1 MPFIRD
7 ASSSSSSSPERRNN
21 HANGTHIVYDDEYP
35 AVSFPNYHEKP
46 LSQQLEPIAVVGMGC
61 RLPGDVSSPSE
72 FWDLMIEKRSGQ
84 TPKVPASRFNIDSH
98 FHPNNDRPGSFNVL
112 GGYFLQSDLKE
123 FDPALFGISPVE
135 AMWMDPQQRKLL
147 EVCYEA
153 LESGG
158 QTLQSISGS
167 NTACFA
173 GSFTADFQQMSFKEP
188 DFRHSYAA
196 TGVDPGIISN
206 RVNHVFNLKGPSI
219 TCNTACSSSVYAIH
233 NACNALR
240 NDECTA
246 AICAGTNLVLTV
258 DQHMNTAK
266 LGVLSPTS
274 TCHTFDE
281 KADGYGRADG
291 VGAVFLKRLS
301 DAVRD
306 NDPIRAVIRTSAVNS
321 NGKAPAV
328 GITHP
333 NKQGQVDV
341 IRHAYHRGGELDPRL
356 TGYFECHGTGTQ
368 IGDPLEVHAVAKAMN
383 MSRTPGE
390 NPLLIGA
397 VKTNIGHSEAASGL
411 SAVIKACLIV
421 EKGII
426 PPTRGVANPSKKID
440 WKGWKVAVV
449 KEPTPFPASLPVRRV
464 SVNSFGY
471 GGTNGHVLIE
481 NVESLVPGYRHGQAK
496 AKSRR
501 ARQQK
506 QPYLLPFSAHDKPT
520 LKRNIEAV
528 GKVAGKYDL
537 LDLTYTLANR
547 RSNLQSKGY
556 VVASGATLDSVFAN
570 SAESFSFAE
579 KKKRPTIGFVFTGQ
593 GAQWPRMGVEL
604 MNYYPS
610 FMRTI
615 RKLDQALEDLPEAPE
630 WTIED
635 ALMESAETSRVSEA
649 EFSQPLCTAV
659 QVAIVELLATW
670 GVTPIVTVGHS
681 SGEIGAAFAA
691 GFISATEA
699 IIVAYYRGLVVRDV
713 NTNGAMMAVGL
724 GAAGVEPYL
733 EGTDGKVVIACHNS
747 PSSVTLSG
755 DANALKTIQAK
766 LDAEKI
772 FARPVKTGGKAYH
785 SYHMQA
791 VAKSYKAHIQ
801 AAKAAGP
808 FQPPSPSKA
817 KMVSSVTDS
826 VLDPGHAVNEDYWC
840 QNLTSPVLFNQAI
853 QRIATNEQFSKVDLM
868 IEIGPHS
875 ALSGPIRQ
883 ICVEFGFDKLGY
895 VPSLVRGADS
905 AGQLLKVAGE
915 LWLRNYPL
923 DMQRVTM
930 REEVSTSGKINL
942 SKGQVLVDLPRY
954 QWNYA
959 KNLWAEPRQSVEQR
973 APKHARHD
981 ILGSRMPG
989 GSRIEPIWRNV
1000 LRIRDVPWLRG
1011 HSLGG
1016 EAVFPAAGYFSM
1028 AMEAITQMN
1037 EDSDRPRLITGYVL
1051 RDVSIKAALVTP
1063 DTDDGIEVLFSM
1075 RPSVFS
1081 EAEATITWWDFNVSS
1096 IDEAGHVKDHMTGTI
1111 SINTR
1116 QRGQTPRKV
1125 PNLPQRG
1132 TGKAWNQAL
1141 REVGFDYGDG
1151 FQDMQD
1157 IRSDGKNFAASS
1169 KTVVKQESGTMNG
1182 ESRHVLHPGTV
1193 DSTLQLIIVS
1203 IYAGRIADMGCGAV
1217 PIQVDEVAI
1226 WPPTREQLE
1235 NPTANVFSWTDKRGI
1250 RSFQSGSQLTA
1261 SDGEL
1266 LMDITDMRTTYYE
1279 AAVPQKSGDAAESQP
1294 FQEMVW
1300 KLDIDSLTSS
1310 TQIPNM
1316 DVSKVVEI
1324 AAHKNQ
1330 SLKVLELGSMHGF
1343 AVLSRSGSI
1352 SYTMVE
1358 AEEKIEAT
1366 EASVKAFKNA
1376 KVVQADLSRDLV
1388 EQGLV
1393 EGAYDLLI
1401 SASGTT
1407 DLTTLRSM
1415 LKTGGRTLLTGNKV
1429 AASTLRSAGFSN
1441 VDVAFSGKDDNS
1453 LMLAMAVNPEQNGH
1467 VNGVDNKMVLVYRT
1481 EPADIISQ
1489 VAEAAK
1495 DMGWTVRTTPL
1506 KDCNDAPG
1514 EHIVMLADFEGPL
1527 LSTLQEDEL
1536 AGLRNLTA
1544 SASSI
1549 LWVTRGGLLKG
1560 KLPEYGM
1567 VAGLARSLNSENA
1580 SLDLTTLDFDTDS
1593 TSDID
1598 IVTIITKSADR
1609 QATKVATR
1617 ETEYC
1622 VENGLT
1628 HISRLLPVET
1638 LNAQYATTE
1647 HDTHDVPMSDDQ
1659 RLVGKVRSGKVVF
1672 ETDLRTEE
1680 PVGPNDV
1687 EVKLVL
1693 AGLNK
1698 EDTLVITGNDYPTTF
1713 SHEIFG
1719 IVSQVGKEVHHLK
1732 VGDRVVGFS
1741 FDKFATYQRTPA
1753 NLVQKLERDDV
1764 AEDVAALPMSYAA
1777 AIYGLMNL
1785 AKTEAGENVLIM
1797 NATGAAGLAA
1807 IKICDVMKA
1816 NTFVCVDSD
1825 EEADRLLTEFNM
1837 IDRQI
1842 LRPSD
1847 QSVHS
1852 RMHTLTGGHGIDVV
1866 FSCAFSSSTLSR
1878 ECWRHLAPCGRF
1890 VSFGRKDVLKRSVL
1904 DTLPLHKGA
1913 NYLAFDLLDLYSWK
1927 PETLA
1932 SLLRLTIQFYR
1943 LYRSQHISP
1952 IGAVAVKDIAD
1963 LDSAIASYSDSLLS
1977 PKTLISYSQSEK
1989 QVKVVPQRPHLK
2001 FHRDATYFLVGCLG
2015 GLGRS
2020 LTSWMMD
2027 RGARRFAFLSRSGTD
2042 STQAAILVEDIEKAG
2057 ATVQVIRGDATS
2069 KVDVDRALKSIPVDY
2084 PIRGVVNAAMV
2095 LRDGLFHSMSYEN
2108 WVTSTQPKVQG
2119 SINLHEALKDT
2130 PLDWFIMTSS
2140 TSGTL
2145 GTPGQA
2151 NYSAANSFMD
2161 SLARHRVANG
2171 LPAASL
2177 ILPMVLGVGVVAEN
2191 PAIEEAL
2198 KRKGIYGINDEHL
2211 LESFEAAM
2219 LMQQKKDSIDHLVVG
2234 FDPQLLQRSL
2244 NDGETTDAFWLEDAR
2259 FKSLLHSMS
2268 ASEGAASGGQNALST
2283 IKSAKTAAEAVQYV
2297 SEYFI
2302 EKLARLLLVDLDE
2315 FEPDVK
2321 PIAEY
2326 GLDSMI
2332 GAELRNWIFKEL
2344 GLDIPFQQ
2352 LLGPALTITKFAI
2365 QVCANQGQVLE
2376 A

>member
-7 ASSSSSSSPERRNN
+7 ASSSSSSSPERKNN

-153 LESGG
+153 FESGG

-301 DAVRD
+301 DAIRD

-321 NGKAPAV
+321 NGRAPAV

-341 IRHAYHRGGELDPRL
+341 IRHAYHRCGELDPRL
-356 TGYFECHGTGTQ
+356 TGYFEVHGTGTA
-368 IGDPLEVHAVAKAMN
+368 IGDPLEVHAVSKAMN
-383 MSRTPGE
+383 TSRTPE
-390 NPLLIGA
+390 KDPLLIGA

-449 KEPTPFPASLPVRRV
+449 KEPTPFPADLPVRRV

-481 NVESLVPGYRHGQAK
+481 NVESLVPGYRHGQPK

-520 LKRNIEAV
+520 LKRNIDAV

-537 LDLTYTLANR
+537 LDLSYTLANR
-547 RSNLQSKGY
+547 RSNLQSKGF

-570 SAESFSFAE
+570 STESFSLAE
-579 KKKRPTIGFVFTGQ
+579 KKKRPTIGFAFTGQ

-766 LDAEKI
+766 LDAEQI

-791 VAKSYKAHIQ
+791 VAESYKAHIQ

-808 FQPPSPSKA
+808 FEPPSPSKA

-826 VLDPGHAVNEDYWC
+826 VLDPNHVVNEDYWC

-853 QRIATNEQFSKVDLM
+853 QRIATEEQFSKVDLM

-915 LWLRNYPL
+915 LWLRNYPS

-930 REEVSTSGKINL
+930 REEVSASGKISL

-1037 EDSDRPRLITGYVL
+1037 EDSDRPQVITGYVL

-1063 DTDDGIEVLFSM
+1063 DTDDGIEVLFSL

-1081 EAEATITWWDFNVSS
+1081 ETEATVTWWDFNVSS

-1116 QRGQTPRKV
+1116 QRGLTPRKV
-1125 PNLPQRG
+1125 PNLPQRA
-1132 TGKAWNQAL
+1132 TGRAWNQAL

-1169 KTVVKQESGTMNG
+1169 KTVLKQQSGTMNG
-1182 ESRHVLHPGTV
+1182 ESRHILHPGTV

-1316 DVSKVVEI
+1316 D
-1324 AAHKNQ
+1324 
-1330 SLKVLELGSMHGF
+1330 SLSLGPRM
-1343 AVLSRSGSI
+1343 ASRCSQGRVASA
-1352 SYTMVE
+1352 TMVE

-1376 KVVQADLSRDLV
+1376 KIVQADLSRDLV

-1415 LKTGGRTLLTGNKV
+1415 LKTGGRALLTGHKV
-1429 AASTLRSAGFSN
+1429 AASTLQSAGFSN
-1441 VDVAFSGKDDNS
+1441 VDVAFSGEDDNS

-1467 VNGVDNKMVLVYRT
+1467 VNGVDNRMTLAYRT
-1481 EPADIISQ
+1481 EPADIVSQ

-1506 KDCNDAPG
+1506 KDCIGAPG
-1514 EHIVMLADFEGPL
+1514 EHIIMLADFDGPL

-1549 LWVTRGGLLKG
+1549 LWVTCGGLLKG

-1593 TSDID
+1593 TSDVD
-1598 IVTIITKSADR
+1598 IINIITKSADR

-1628 HISRLLPVET
+1628 HISRLLPIES
-1638 LNAQYATTE
+1638 LNAQYASTE
-1647 HDTHDVPMSDDQ
+1647 HDTHDVPMSDDR

-1680 PVGPNDV
+1680 PVRPNDV

-1698 EDTLVITGNDYPTTF
+1698 EDTLVISGNDYPTTF

-1719 IVSQVGKEVHHLK
+1719 IVSQVGKEVRNLK

-1753 NLVQKLERDDV
+1753 DLVQKLERDDV

-1816 NTFVCVDSD
+1816 NTFVYVDSD
-1825 EEADRLLTEFNM
+1825 EEADRLMTEFNM
-1837 IDRQI
+1837 VDRQI

-1852 RMHTLTGGHGIDVV
+1852 RMHTLTDGHGIDVV
-1866 FSCAFSSSTLSR
+1866 FSCAFSSSTVSR

-1890 VSFGRKDVLKRSVL
+1890 IDFGRKNVLKRSAL
-1904 DTLPLHKGA
+1904 DTLPLHQGA

-1932 SLLRLTIQFYR
+1932 SLLRLTVQFYR
-1943 LYRSQHISP
+1943 LYRSQHVSP
-1952 IGAVAVKDIAD
+1952 IGAVAVKDIGD
-1963 LDSAIASYSDSLLS
+1963 LDSAIASYSDSLLC

-1989 QVKVVPQRPHLK
+1989 QVKVVPERPHLK

-2069 KVDVDRALKSIPVDY
+2069 KVDVDRALKSIPADY

-2219 LMQQKKDSIDHLVVG
+2219 LMQQKKDSIDHLIVG

-2268 ASEGAASGGQNALST
+2268 ASDNAASGGQNALST

-2332 GAELRNWIFKEL
+2332 GAELRNWIFKEF

-2376 A
+2376 G

>member
-1 MPFIRD
+1 M
-7 ASSSSSSSPERRNN
+7 
-21 HANGTHIVYDDEYP
+21 
-35 AVSFPNYHEKP
+35 
-46 LSQQLEPIAVVGMGC
+46 
-61 RLPGDVSSPSE
+61 
-72 FWDLMIEKRSGQ
+72 
-84 TPKVPASRFNIDSH
+84 NI
-98 FHPNNDRPGSFNVL
+98 
-112 GGYFLQSDLKE
+112 
-123 FDPALFGISPVE
+123 
-135 AMWMDPQQRKLL
+135 
-147 EVCYEA
+147 
-153 LESGG
+153 
-158 QTLQSISGS
+158 
-167 NTACFA
+167 
-173 GSFTADFQQMSFKEP
+173 
-188 DFRHSYAA
+188 
-196 TGVDPGIISN
+196 
-206 RVNHVFNLKGPSI
+206 
-219 TCNTACSSSVYAIH
+219 
-233 NACNALR
+233 
-240 NDECTA
+240 
-246 AICAGTNLVLTV
+246 
-258 DQHMNTAK
+258 
-266 LGVLSPTS
+266 
-274 TCHTFDE
+274 
-281 KADGYGRADG
+281 
-291 VGAVFLKRLS
+291 
-301 DAVRD
+301 
-306 NDPIRAVIRTSAVNS
+306 
-321 NGKAPAV
+321 
-328 GITHP
+328 
-333 NKQGQVDV
+333 
-341 IRHAYHRGGELDPRL
+341 
-356 TGYFECHGTGTQ
+356 
-368 IGDPLEVHAVAKAMN
+368 
-383 MSRTPGE
+383 SRTPE
-390 NPLLIGA
+390 QDPLLIGA

-421 EKGII
+421 EKGMV

-449 KEPTPFPASLPVRRV
+449 KEPTPFPAGLPVRRV

-496 AKSRR
+496 VKSRR

-520 LKRNIEAV
+520 LKRNIDAV
-528 GKVAGKYDL
+528 GRVSGKYDL
-537 LDLTYTLANR
+537 LDLSYTLANR
-547 RSNLQSKGY
+547 RSNLQSKGF

-570 SAESFSFAE
+570 STESFSFAE

-826 VLDPGHAVNEDYWC
+826 VLDPGQAVNEEYWC

-853 QRIATNEQFSKVDLM
+853 QRIATDEQFSKVDLM

-930 REEVSTSGKINL
+930 REEVSTSGKMNL

-1116 QRGQTPRKV
+1116 QRGQNPRKV
-1125 PNLPQRG
+1125 PNLPQRA

-1279 AAVPQKSGDAAESQP
+1279 AAVPQKPGDAAESQP

-1300 KLDIDSLTSS
+1300 KLDIDSLTSR

-1330 SLKVLELGSMHGF
+1330 SLKVLEFGSMHGL
-1343 AVLSRSGSI
+1343 AALSRSGSI

-1415 LKTGGRTLLTGNKV
+1415 LKTGGRALFTGNQV
-1429 AASTLRSAGFSN
+1429 AASTLRNAGFSN

-1453 LMLAMAVNPEQNGH
+1453 LMLALAVKPEQNGH
-1467 VNGVDNKMVLVYRT
+1467 VNGVDNKMALVYKR
-1481 EPADIISQ
+1481 EPADIVSQ

-1495 DMGWTVRTTPL
+1495 DIGWTVRTTPL
-1506 KDCNDAPG
+1506 KDCIGAPG
-1514 EHIVMLADFEGPL
+1514 EHIIMLADFEGPL

-1593 TSDID
+1593 TSDAD

-1622 VENGLT
+1622 IENGLT
-1628 HISRLLPVET
+1628 HISRLLPIEN

-1647 HDTHDVPMSDDQ
+1647 HDTHDVPMSDDR
-1659 RLVGKVRSGKVVF
+1659 RLIGKVRSGKVVF

-1698 EDTLVITGNDYPTTF
+1698 EDTLVISGNDYPTTF

-1719 IVSQVGKEVHHLK
+1719 IVSQVGKEVRHLK
-1732 VGDRVVGFS
+1732 VWDRVVGFS

-1825 EEADRLLTEFNM
+1825 EEADRLLTEFNLV
-1837 IDRQI
+1837 DRQI

-1866 FSCAFSSSTLSR
+1866 FSCAFSSSIVSR
-1878 ECWRHLAPCGRF
+1878 ECWRHLAPMGRF
-1890 VSFGRKDVLKRSVL
+1890 LYFGRKNVLKRSVL
-1904 DTLPLHKGA
+1904 DTLPLHTGA
-1913 NYLAFDLLDLYSWK
+1913 NYMAFDLLDLYSWK

-1932 SLLRLTIQFYR
+1932 SLLRLTVQFYR

-1963 LDSAIASYSDSLLS
+1963 LDSAIASYSDSLFS

-1989 QVKVVPQRPHLK
+1989 QVKAVPERPHLK
-2001 FHRDATYFLVGCLG
+2001 FHRDATYL
-2015 GLGRS
+2015 
-2020 LTSWMMD
+2020 
-2027 RGARRFAFLSRSGTD
+2027 
-2042 STQAAILVEDIEKAG
+2042 
-2057 ATVQVIRGDATS
+2057 
-2069 KVDVDRALKSIPVDY
+2069 
-2084 PIRGVVNAAMV
+2084 
-2095 LRDGLFHSMSYEN
+2095 
-2108 WVTSTQPKVQG
+2108 
-2119 SINLHEALKDT
+2119 
-2130 PLDWFIMTSS
+2130 
-2140 TSGTL
+2140 
-2145 GTPGQA
+2145 
-2151 NYSAANSFMD
+2151 
-2161 SLARHRVANG
+2161 
-2171 LPAASL
+2171 
-2177 ILPMVLGVGVVAEN
+2177 
-2191 PAIEEAL
+2191 
-2198 KRKGIYGINDEHL
+2198 
-2211 LESFEAAM
+2211 
-2219 LMQQKKDSIDHLVVG
+2219 
-2234 FDPQLLQRSL
+2234 
-2244 NDGETTDAFWLEDAR
+2244 
-2259 FKSLLHSMS
+2259 
-2268 ASEGAASGGQNALST
+2268 
-2283 IKSAKTAAEAVQYV
+2283 
-2297 SEYFI
+2297 
-2302 EKLARLLLVDLDE
+2302 
-2315 FEPDVK
+2315 
-2321 PIAEY
+2321 
-2326 GLDSMI
+2326 
-2332 GAELRNWIFKEL
+2332 
-2344 GLDIPFQQ
+2344 
-2352 LLGPALTITKFAI
+2352 
-2365 QVCANQGQVLE
+2365 
-2376 A
+2376 

>member
-7 ASSSSSSSPERRNN
+7 TLSSSSSSSSPERRNN
-21 HANGTHIVYDDEYP
+21 HADGTHIVYDDEYP
-35 AVSFPNYHEKP
+35 AVSFPGYHEKP

-84 TPKVPASRFNIDSH
+84 TPRVPASRFNIDSH
-98 FHPNNDRPGSFNVL
+98 FHANNDRPGSFNVL

-153 LESGG
+153 FESGG
-158 QTLQSISGS
+158 QTLQSINGS

-246 AICAGTNLVLTV
+246 AVCAGTNLVLTV

-281 KADGYGRADG
+281 TADGYGRADG

-306 NDPIRAVIRTSAVNS
+306 HDPVRAVIRSSAVNS

-356 TGYFECHGTGTQ
+356 TGYFECHGTGTA
-368 IGDPLEVHAVAKAMN
+368 IGDPLEVHAVSKAMN
-383 MSRTPGE
+383 TRRTSE
-390 NPLLIGA
+390 QDALMIGA

-426 PPTRGVANPSKKID
+426 PPTKGVANPSKKID

-449 KEPTPFPASLPVRRV
+449 KEPTPFPADLPVRRV

-481 NVESLVPGYRHGQAK
+481 NVESLVPGYKHGQSK

-506 QPYLLPFSAHDKPT
+506 QPFLIPFSAHDKST
-520 LKRNIEAV
+520 LKRNIDAI

-537 LDLTYTLANR
+537 LDLSYTLANR
-547 RSNLQSKGY
+547 RSNLQSKGF
-556 VVASGATLDSVFAN
+556 VVATGATLKSVFTN

-579 KKKRPTIGFVFTGQ
+579 KKKRPAVGFAFTGQ
-593 GAQWPRMGVEL
+593 GAQWARMGVEL

-635 ALMESAETSRVSEA
+635 TLMESPETSRVSEA

-659 QVAIVELLATW
+659 QVAVVELLSTW
-670 GVTPIVTVGHS
+670 GVKPVVTVGHS

-691 GFISATEA
+691 GMISATEA
-699 IIVAYYRGLVVRDV
+699 IIVAYYRGLVVRDI

-724 GAAGVEPYL
+724 GAEGVEPYL
-733 EGTDGKVVIACHNS
+733 KGTNGKVVIACHNS
-747 PSSVTLSG
+747 PMSVTLSG
-755 DANALKTIQAK
+755 DANALKTVQAK

-791 VAKSYKAHIQ
+791 VANSYKAHIQ
-801 AAKAAGP
+801 AAKAAAP
-808 FQPPSPSKA
+808 FERPSPSKA
-817 KMVSSVTDS
+817 RMVSSVTNS
-826 VLDPGHAVNEDYWC
+826 VLDPSHSVDEEYWC

-853 QRIATNEQFSKVDLM
+853 RTIATAEKFSKVDLLL

-875 ALSGPIRQ
+875 SLSGPIRQ
-883 ICVEFGFDKLGY
+883 ICVEFGLDKLGY
-895 VPSLVRGADS
+895 VPSLLRGSDS
-905 AGQLLKVAGE
+905 AAQLLKVAGE

-923 DMQRVTM
+923 DLERVTVQ
-930 REEVSTSGKINL
+930 EEVSTTGKMNL
-942 SKGQVLVDLPRY
+942 RKGEVLVELPRY

-959 KNLWAEPRQSVEQR
+959 KNLWAEPRQSAEQR

-989 GSRIEPIWRNV
+989 GSQSEPIWRNV

-1028 AMEAITQMN
+1028 AMEAATQIN
-1037 EDSDRPRLITGYVL
+1037 EDSEHPQVISGYVL

-1081 EAEATITWWDFNVSS
+1081 ETEATITWWDFNVSS
-1096 IDEAGHVKDHMTGTI
+1096 IDEAGHVQNHMTGTI

-1116 QRGQTPRKV
+1116 QRGQMPKKV
-1125 PNLPQRG
+1125 PNMPQRA

-1141 REVGFDYGDG
+1141 REVGFDYGEG

-1157 IRSDGKNFAASS
+1157 IRSDGKNFVASS
-1169 KTVVKQESGTMNG
+1169 KTVIKQESGTMEG

-1203 IYAGRIADMGCGAV
+1203 IYAGRVADMGCGAV

-1226 WPPTREQLE
+1226 WPPTKEQLE

-1261 SDGEL
+1261 SDGDL

-1279 AAVPQKSGDAAESQP
+1279 AAVPQRSDDAAESQP

-1300 KLDIDSLTSS
+1300 KLDIDSLTLGN
-1310 TQIPNM
+1310 QITDI
-1316 DVSKVVEI
+1316 DVSQIVEM
-1324 AAHKNQ
+1324 AAHKDQ
-1330 SLKVLELGSMHGF
+1330 SLKVLELGSMH
-1343 AVLSRSGSI
+1343 ALPVLSKSKVI
-1352 SYTMVE
+1352 NYTVVE

-1366 EASVKAFKNA
+1366 KASVEAFKNA
-1376 KVVQADLSRDLV
+1376 KVQQADLSRDLV
-1388 EQGLV
+1388 EQGLA

-1401 SASGTT
+1401 APSGTI
-1407 DLTTLRSM
+1407 DLTTIRSL
-1415 LKTGGRTLLTGNKV
+1415 LKTDGRALLTGNEV
-1429 AASTLRSAGFSN
+1429 AVSALQSAGFSG
-1441 VDVAFSGKDDNS
+1441 VDFASSSKDGTS
-1453 LMLAMAVNPEQNGH
+1453 LVLATAVKSEQNGH
-1467 VNGVDNKMVLVYRT
+1467 ANGVDNKMALVYRS
-1481 EPADIISQ
+1481 EPAKVVSEI
-1489 VAEAAK
+1489 AEAAK
-1495 DMGWTVRTTPL
+1495 DMGWTVRSTPL
-1506 KDCNDAPG
+1506 KDCIGTPG
-1514 EHIVMLADFEGPL
+1514 EHIIMLADFEGPL

-1536 AGLRNLTA
+1536 TGLRNLTT

-1560 KLPEYGM
+1560 KLPDYGM
-1567 VAGLARSLNSENA
+1567 VAGLARSVTSENA
-1580 SLDLTTLDFDTDS
+1580 SLDLTTLDFDTDN
-1593 TSDID
+1593 TSDED
-1598 IVTIITKSADR
+1598 IVRIITKSADR
-1609 QATKVATR
+1609 QVTKAETR

-1622 VENGLT
+1622 VENGFT
-1628 HISRLLPVET
+1628 HISRLLPNES
-1638 LNAQYATTE
+1638 LNAQYATDE
-1647 HDTHDVPMSDDQ
+1647 HDTHGVPMSDDR
-1659 RLVGKVRSGKVVF
+1659 RLVGKVQSGKVVF
-1672 ETDLRTEE
+1672 EPDQRTEE
-1680 PVGPNDV
+1680 PVRPNDV

-1693 AGLNK
+1693 GGLTK
-1698 EDTLVITGNDYPTTF
+1698 EDTLVISGSDYPTTF

-1719 IVSQVGKEVHHLK
+1719 IVSQVGEDVHDLK

-1753 NLVQKLERDDV
+1753 DLVQKLERDDV
-1764 AEDVAALPMSYAA
+1764 AEELAALPMAYAA

-1785 AKTEAGENVLIM
+1785 AKCEAGENVLIM
-1797 NATGAAGLAA
+1797 NATGGAGLAA
-1807 IKICDVMKA
+1807 IKICDVMKT

-1825 EEADRLLTEFNM
+1825 EEADKLMTEFNLA
-1837 IDRQI
+1837 DSQI

-1852 RMHTLTGGHGIDVV
+1852 RMHALTDGHGIDVV
-1866 FSCAFSSSTLSR
+1866 FSCAFSSSTVSR
-1878 ECWRHLAPCGRF
+1878 ECWRHLAPFGRF
-1890 VSFGRKDVLKRSVL
+1890 VDFGRKNVLKRSVL
-1904 DTLPLHKGA
+1904 DTLPLHTGA
-1913 NYLAFDLLDLYSWK
+1913 NYMSFDLLDLYRWK

-1932 SLLRLTIQFYR
+1932 SLLRLTVQFYR
-1943 LYRSQHISP
+1943 LYRSQNISP
-1952 IGAVAVKDIAD
+1952 IGPIGVRNIAD
-1963 LDSAIASYSDSLLS
+1963 LDSAVAFYGDNLLNA
-1977 PKTLISYSQSEK
+1977 KTLISYCQSDK
-1989 QVKVVPQRPHLK
+1989 QVKVIPERPNLK
-2001 FHRDATYFLVGCLG
+2001 FHHDATYLLVGCLG

-2020 LTSWMMD
+2020 LTSWMME

-2042 STQAAILVEDIEKAG
+2042 SKQAAILVKDVETAG
-2057 ATVQVIRGDATS
+2057 AEVQVIRGDATS
-2069 KVDVDRALKSIPVDY
+2069 KDDVDRALKSIPAEY

-2095 LRDGLFHSMSYEN
+2095 LRVSQDLGFECSLLISASGWALPLYVVRQLGNMHSA
-2108 WVTSTQPKVQG
+2108 QG
-2119 SINLHEALKDT
+2119 S
-2130 PLDWFIMTSS
+2130 
-2140 TSGTL
+2140 
-2145 GTPGQA
+2145 GQ
-2151 NYSAANSFMD
+2151 YQS
-2161 SLARHRVANG
+2161 
-2171 LPAASL
+2171 P
-2177 ILPMVLGVGVVAEN
+2177 
-2191 PAIEEAL
+2191 
-2198 KRKGIYGINDEHL
+2198 
-2211 LESFEAAM
+2211 
-2219 LMQQKKDSIDHLVVG
+2219 
-2234 FDPQLLQRSL
+2234 
-2244 NDGETTDAFWLEDAR
+2244 
-2259 FKSLLHSMS
+2259 
-2268 ASEGAASGGQNALST
+2268 
-2283 IKSAKTAAEAVQYV
+2283 
-2297 SEYFI
+2297 
-2302 EKLARLLLVDLDE
+2302 
-2315 FEPDVK
+2315 
-2321 PIAEY
+2321 
-2326 GLDSMI
+2326 
-2332 GAELRNWIFKEL
+2332 
-2344 GLDIPFQQ
+2344 
-2352 LLGPALTITKFAI
+2352 
-2365 QVCANQGQVLE
+2365 
-2376 A
+2376 

>member
-1 MPFIRD
+1 MPYIRD
-7 ASSSSSSSPERRNN
+7 TSSSASSSSGHRSSP
-21 HANGTHIVYDDEYP
+21 ANGTHIVYDDEYP
-35 AVSFPNYHEKP
+35 AVSFPGYHEKP
-46 LSQQLEPIAVVGMGC
+46 LSEQLEPIAVVGMGC
-61 RLPGDVSSPSE
+61 RLPGDVSSPE
-72 FWDLMIEKRSGQ
+72 GFWDLMINKRSGQ
-84 TPKVPASRFNIDSH
+84 TPKVPSSRFNIDSH

-112 GGYFLQSDLKE
+112 GGYFLQSDLQE

-219 TCNTACSSSVYAIH
+219 TVNTACSSSVYAIH

-291 VGAVFLKRLS
+291 VGAVFLKRLG

-306 NDPIRAVIRTSAVNS
+306 NDPIRAVIRSSAVNS

-356 TGYFECHGTGTQ
+356 TGYFECHGTGTA
-368 IGDPLEVHAVAKAMN
+368 IGDPLEVHAVSKAMN
-383 MSRTPGE
+383 TNRTPE
-390 NPLLIGA
+390 QDPLWIGA

-421 EKGII
+421 EKGMI
-426 PPTRGVANPSKKID
+426 PPTKGVANPSKKID
-440 WKGWKVAVV
+440 WDGWKVAVV
-449 KEPTPFPASLPVRRV
+449 KEPTPFPDLPVRRV

-481 NVESLVPGYRHGQAK
+481 NVESLIPGYKHGHGK
-496 AKSRR
+496 TKSRR

-520 LKRNIEAV
+520 LKRNIDAI
-528 GKVAGKYDL
+528 GQVAGKYDL
-537 LDLTYTLANR
+537 LDLSHTLATR
-547 RSNLQSKGY
+547 RSNLQSKGF
-556 VVASGATLDSVFAN
+556 VVATGTTLQSVFAN

-579 KKKRPTIGFVFTGQ
+579 KKKRPTVGFAFTGQ
-593 GAQWPRMGVEL
+593 GAQWARMGVEL
-604 MNYYPS
+604 MTYYPS

-615 RKLDQALEDLPEAPE
+615 RKLDQALEDLPDAPE

-635 ALMESAETSRVSEA
+635 TLMESAETSRVSEA

-659 QVAIVELLATW
+659 QIAVVELLSIW
-670 GVTPIVTVGHS
+670 GVEPVVTVGHS

-691 GFISATEA
+691 GLISATEA
-699 IIVAYYRGLVVRDV
+699 IVVAFYRGLVVRDV

-724 GAAGVEPYL
+724 GAEGVEPYL

-747 PSSVTLSG
+747 PMSVTLSG
-755 DANALKTIQAK
+755 DADALKTVQAK

-791 VAKSYKAHIQ
+791 VANSYKAHIQ
-801 AAKAAGP
+801 AAKAATP
-808 FQPPSPSKA
+808 FERPSPSKA

-826 VLDPGHAVNEDYWC
+826 VLEPMTVVDESYWC

-853 QRIATNEQFSKVDLM
+853 QRIATDNQFSKVDLM
-868 IEIGPHS
+868 VEIGPHS
-875 ALSGPIRQ
+875 TLSGPVRQ

-895 VPSLVRGADS
+895 VPSLLRGGDS

-923 DMQRVTM
+923 KMDRVSVQ
-930 REEVSTSGKINL
+930 EEVHSTGKMNL
-942 SKGQVLVDLPRY
+942 RKGEVLVDLPGY

-959 KNLWAEPRQSVEQR
+959 KNLWAEPRQSAEQR

-1028 AMEAITQMN
+1028 AMEAITQVN
-1037 EDSDRPRLITGYVL
+1037 EDSDHPQNIQGYVL

-1081 EAEATITWWDFNVSS
+1081 ETEATITWWDFNVSS
-1096 IDEAGHVKDHMTGTI
+1096 ILEAGHVKDHMTGTI

-1116 QRGQTPRKV
+1116 QRGQAAKKV
-1125 PNLPQRG
+1125 PNLPQRA

-1141 REVGFDYGDG
+1141 RDVGFDYGEG

-1157 IRSDGKNFAASS
+1157 IRSDGKNFVASS
-1169 KTVVKQESGTMNG
+1169 KTVVKQESGTMEG
-1182 ESRHVLHPGTV
+1182 ESRHVLHPATV

-1226 WPPTREQLE
+1226 WPPTKEQLE
-1235 NPTANVFSWTDKRGI
+1235 DPTANVFSWTDKRGI

-1261 SDGEL
+1261 SNGEL

-1279 AAVPQKSGDAAESQP
+1279 AAVPQKSDDAVESQP

-1310 TQIPNM
+1310 DQITEM
-1316 DVSKVVEI
+1316 DVSKVLEI
-1324 AAHKNQ
+1324 AAHKDQ
-1330 SLKVLELGSMHGF
+1330 SIKFLELGSTH
-1343 AVLSRSGSI
+1343 AQTVLSKSKLLNYTLLEGSKDQ
-1352 SYTMVE
+1352 V
-1358 AEEKIEAT
+1358 EAT
-1366 EASVKAFKNA
+1366 EASVEAFKNA
-1376 KVVQADLSRDLV
+1376 KVQQVDLSQDLV
-1388 EQGLV
+1388 EQGLA
-1393 EGAYDLLI
+1393 EEAYDFI
-1401 SASGTT
+1401 IAPATSG
-1407 DLTTLRSM
+1407 LAAVRSL
-1415 LKTGGRTLLTGNKV
+1415 LKTGGRALLIGSGTT
-1429 AASTLRSAGFSN
+1429 ASALGAAGFSG
-1441 VDVAFSGKDDNS
+1441 VDVAFSSVNTGS
-1453 LMLAMAVNPEQNGH
+1453 MFLTTAVKSEQNGH
-1467 VNGVDNKMVLVYRT
+1467 ANSVDNKMVLIYRND
-1481 EPADIISQ
+1481 PACIVSEIAD
-1489 VAEAAK
+1489 AAK
-1495 DMGWTVRTTPL
+1495 DIGWTVRSAPL
-1506 KDCNDAPG
+1506 ADCVGAPG
-1514 EHIVMLADFEGPL
+1514 EHVIMLADFEGPL
-1527 LSTLQEDEL
+1527 LATLQESEL
-1536 AGLRNLTA
+1536 AGLRNLTT
-1544 SASSI
+1544 SASSV

-1567 VAGLARSLNSENA
+1567 TAGLARSVRSENA
-1580 SLDLTTLDFDTDS
+1580 SLNLTTLDFDAEN
-1593 TSDID
+1593 TSSAEM
-1598 IVTIITKSADR
+1598 VKIITKSADR
-1609 QATKVATR
+1609 QVTKVQTR

-1628 HISRLLPVET
+1628 HISRLLPNES
-1638 LNAQYATTE
+1638 LNAMYAIDE
-1647 HDTHDVPMSDDQ
+1647 HKTHGVPMSDDR
-1659 RLVGKVRSGKVVF
+1659 RLVGKVQSGKVVF
-1672 ETDLRTEE
+1672 EPDQRTET
-1680 PVGPNDV
+1680 PVLPNDV

-1693 AGLNK
+1693 GGLSK
-1698 EDTLVITGNDYPTTF
+1698 EDTLVINGNDYPNTF

-1719 IVSQVGKEVHHLK
+1719 IVSEIGVDVHSLK

-1753 NLVQKLERDDV
+1753 DLVQKLEREDS
-1764 AEDVAALPMSYAA
+1764 AEEIAALPMAYAA

-1797 NATGAAGLAA
+1797 NATGGAGLAA
-1807 IKICDVMKA
+1807 IKICEVMRA
-1816 NTFVCVDSD
+1816 NTFVCVESE
-1825 EEADRLLTEFNM
+1825 EEADKLMTDFNLAN
-1837 IDRQI
+1837 RQI

-1852 RMHTLTGGHGIDVV
+1852 QVNALTGGHGIDVV
-1866 FSCAFSSSTLSR
+1866 FSCAFSSATVAR
-1878 ECWRHLAPCGRF
+1878 ECWRHLAPFGRF
-1890 VSFGRKDVLKRSVL
+1890 VDFGRKNVLKRSVL
-1904 DTLPLHKGA
+1904 DTLPLHNGA
-1913 NYLAFDLLDLYSWK
+1913 NYLSFDLLDLYSWK

-1932 SLLRLTIQFYR
+1932 SLLRLTVQFYR
-1943 LYRSQHISP
+1943 LYRSQHISA
-1952 IGAVAVKDIAD
+1952 IGAISVKNITD
-1963 LDSAIASYSDSLLS
+1963 LDSAVSSYSDNFLS
-1977 PKTLISYSQSEK
+1977 AKTLISYSQSEK
-1989 QVKVVPQRPHLK
+1989 PLNVLPERPNFK
-2001 FHRDATYFLVGCLG
+2001 FRPDATYLLVGCLG

-2020 LTSWMMD
+2020 LTSWMME

-2042 STQAAILVEDIEKAG
+2042 SKQAAILVKDIEAAG
-2057 ATVQVIRGDATS
+2057 AAVQVVRGDATS
-2069 KVDVDRALKSIPVDY
+2069 KDDVDRALKSIPTEF

-2095 LRDGLFHSMSYEN
+2095 LRDGLFHSMSYDN
-2108 WVTSTQPKVQG
+2108 WVTSTKAKVQG
-2119 SINLHEALKDT
+2119 SANLHNALKDT

-2177 ILPMVLGVGVVAEN
+2177 VLPMVLGVGVVAEH
-2191 PAIEEAL
+2191 PEIEEAL
-2198 KRKGIYGINDEHL
+2198 KRKGVYGIDEEHL
-2211 LESFEAAM
+2211 LESFEASMIA
-2219 LMQQKKDSIDHLVVG
+2219 QQTKPSVDHVVVG
-2234 FDPQLLQRSL
+2234 FDPQHLQKSI
-2244 NDGETTDAFWLEDAR
+2244 NGTETTDGFWLEDAR
-2259 FKSLLHSMS
+2259 FKSLLHAMA
-2268 ASEGAASGGQNALST
+2268 ASDGAASGGQNALST
-2283 IKSAKTAAEAVQYV
+2283 IKGAKTPAEAVQYV
-2297 SEYFI
+2297 SEYFM
-2302 EKLARLLLVDLDE
+2302 EKLARLLLVDLEE

-2352 LLGPALTITKFAI
+2352 LLGPGLTITKFAI

>member
-7 ASSSSSSSPERRNN
+7 NSSSSSSSPERRNN
-21 HANGTHIVYDDEYP
+21 YAAGTHIVQDDEYP
-35 AVSFPNYHEKP
+35 AVSFPGYHEKP
-46 LSQQLEPIAVVGMGC
+46 LSDQLEPIAVVGMGC

-84 TPKVPASRFNIDSH
+84 CPKVPSSRFNIDSH

-219 TCNTACSSSVYAIH
+219 TVNTACSSSVYAIH

-301 DAVRD
+301 DAIRD
-306 NDPIRAVIRTSAVNS
+306 NDPIRAVIRSSAVNS

-356 TGYFECHGTGTQ
+356 TGYFECHGTGTA
-368 IGDPLEVHAVAKAMN
+368 IGDPLEVHAVSKAMN
-383 MSRTPGE
+383 TSRTSE
-390 NPLLIGA
+390 QDPLMIGA

-421 EKGII
+421 EKGMI
-426 PPTRGVANPSKKID
+426 PPTKGVANPSKKID

-449 KEPTPFPASLPVRRV
+449 KEPTPFPAGLPVRRV

-481 NVESLVPGYRHGQAK
+481 NVESLVPGYKHGQGK
-496 AKSRR
+496 TKSRR

-506 QPYLLPFSAHDKPT
+506 QPYLIPFSAHDKPT
-520 LKRNIEAV
+520 LKRNIDAI

-537 LDLTYTLANR
+537 LDLSYTLANR
-547 RSNLQSKGY
+547 RSNLQSKGF
-556 VVASGATLDSVFAN
+556 VVATGATLDTVFAN

-579 KKKRPTIGFVFTGQ
+579 KKKRPTVGFAFTGQ
-593 GAQWPRMGVEL
+593 GAQWARMGVEL

-615 RKLDQALEDLPEAPE
+615 RKLDQALEDLPDAPE

-659 QVAIVELLATW
+659 QVAVVELLSTW
-670 GVTPIVTVGHS
+670 GVEPVVTVGHS

-724 GAAGVEPYL
+724 GAEGVEPYL

-747 PSSVTLSG
+747 PMSVTLSG
-755 DANALKTIQAK
+755 DANALKTVQAK

-791 VAKSYKAHIQ
+791 VAESYKAHIQ

-808 FQPPSPSKA
+808 FERPTPSKA

-826 VLDPGHAVNEDYWC
+826 VLDPSHVVDEGYWC
-840 QNLTSPVLFNQAI
+840 QNLTSPVLFNQAV
-853 QRIATNEQFSKVDLM
+853 QRIATDEQFSKVDLM

-895 VPSLVRGADS
+895 VPSLLRGADS
-905 AGQLLKVAGE
+905 AAQLLKVAGE

-923 DMQRVTM
+923 NIERVTAQ
-930 REEVSTSGKINL
+930 EEVSTTGKMNL
-942 SKGQVLVDLPRY
+942 RKGEVLVELPRY

-959 KNLWAEPRQSVEQR
+959 KNLWAEPRQSAEQR

-989 GSRIEPIWRNV
+989 GSRVEPIWRNV

-1028 AMEAITQMN
+1028 AMEAATQIN
-1037 EDSDRPRLITGYVL
+1037 EDSDHPQVITGYVL

-1081 EAEATITWWDFNVSS
+1081 ETEATITWWDFNVSS

-1116 QRGQTPRKV
+1116 QRGQMPKKM
-1125 PNLPQRG
+1125 PNMPQRA

-1141 REVGFDYGDG
+1141 REVGFDYGEG

-1157 IRSDGKNFAASS
+1157 IRSDGKNFVASS
-1169 KTVVKQESGTMNG
+1169 KTVIKQESGTMEG

-1226 WPPTREQLE
+1226 WPPTKEQLE
-1235 NPTANVFSWTDKRGI
+1235 NPTADVFSWTDKRGI

-1279 AAVPQKSGDAAESQP
+1279 AAVPPESDDAAESQP

-1310 TQIPNM
+1310 NHITNM

-1324 AAHKNQ
+1324 AAHKDQ
-1330 SLKVLELGSMHGF
+1330 SLKVLELGSTHGL
-1343 AVLSRSGSI
+1343 AVLARSKLI
-1352 SYTMVE
+1352 NYTMTE
-1358 AEEKIEAT
+1358 AEEKVEVTKTSIE
-1366 EASVKAFKNA
+1366 AFKNA
-1376 KVVQADLSRDLV
+1376 KVQPADLSRDLV
-1388 EQGLV
+1388 EQGLA

-1401 SASGTT
+1401 AATGTT
-1407 DLTTLRSM
+1407 DLTAIRSL
-1415 LKTGGRTLLTGNKV
+1415 LKTGGRALLVGNEV
-1429 AASTLRSAGFSN
+1429 ADLALKSAGLSG
-1441 VDVAFSGKDDNS
+1441 VDVAFSSKENS
-1453 LMLAMAVNPEQNGH
+1453 SLVLTTAVKPESNGH
-1467 VNGVDNKMVLVYRT
+1467 ANGVDNKMALVYRT
-1481 EPADIISQ
+1481 EPANIVSQ
-1489 VAEAAK
+1489 VANAAK
-1495 DMGWTVRTTPL
+1495 EMGWSVRATPL
-1506 KDCNDAPG
+1506 KDCAGAPG
-1514 EHIVMLADFEGPL
+1514 EHVIMLADFEGPL
-1527 LSTLQEDEL
+1527 LASLQEDEL
-1536 AGLRNLTA
+1536 AGLRNLTT

-1560 KLPEYGM
+1560 KRPEYGM
-1567 VAGLARSLNSENA
+1567 VAGLARSVTSENA
-1580 SLDLTTLDFDTDS
+1580 SLDLTTLDFDMEN
-1593 TSDID
+1593 TSVAD
-1598 IVTIITKSADR
+1598 IVDIITKSADR
-1609 QATKVATR
+1609 QVTKAETR

-1628 HISRLLPVET
+1628 HISRLLPNEG
-1638 LNAQYATTE
+1638 LNAQYATDE
-1647 HDTHDVPMSDDQ
+1647 HDTHGVSMSDKR
-1659 RLVGKVRSGKVVF
+1659 RLVGKVQSGKVVF
-1672 ETDLRTEE
+1672 EHDRRTEE
-1680 PVGPNDV
+1680 PVKPNEV

-1693 AGLNK
+1693 GGLTK
-1698 EDTLVITGNDYPTTF
+1698 EDTLVISGSDYPTTF

-1719 IVSQVGKEVHHLK
+1719 IVSQLGEDVNNLK

-1753 NLVQKLERDDV
+1753 DLVQKLESDDV
-1764 AEDVAALPMSYAA
+1764 AEELAALPMAYAA

-1797 NATGAAGLAA
+1797 NATGSAGLAA
-1807 IKICDVMKA
+1807 IKICNVMKA

-1825 EEADRLLTEFNM
+1825 EEANRLMTEFNLV
-1837 IDRQI
+1837 DRQI
-1842 LRPSD
+1842 LRPST
-1847 QSVHS
+1847 QSINS
-1852 RMHTLTGGHGIDVV
+1852 QMHTLTGGHGIDVV
-1866 FSCAFSSSTLSR
+1866 FSCAFSSPTVSR
-1878 ECWRHLAPCGRF
+1878 ECWRHLAPFGRF
-1890 VSFGRKDVLKRSVL
+1890 VDFGRKNVLKRSVL
-1904 DTLPLHKGA
+1904 DTLPLHSGA
-1913 NYLAFDLLDLYSWK
+1913 NYLSFDLLDLYSWK

-1932 SLLRLTIQFYR
+1932 SLLRLTVQFYR

-1952 IGAVAVKDIAD
+1952 IGTIDIKNIAD
-1963 LDSAIASYSDSLLS
+1963 LDSAVASYSDNFLNA
-1977 PKTLISYSQSEK
+1977 KTIISYSQSEK
-1989 QVKVVPQRPHLK
+1989 QVKAIPERPNLK
-2001 FHRDATYFLVGCLG
+2001 FHHDATYLLVGCLG

-2020 LTSWMMD
+2020 LTSWMME

-2042 STQAAILVEDIEKAG
+2042 SKQAAILVKDVETAG
-2057 ATVQVIRGDATS
+2057 AAVQVIRGDATS
-2069 KVDVDRALKSIPVDY
+2069 KDDVDRALKSIPAEF

-2095 LRDGLFHSMSYEN
+2095 LRDGLFHSMSYDN
-2108 WVTSTQPKVQG
+2108 WVTSTRPKVQG
-2119 SINLHEALKDT
+2119 SINLHNALKDT

-2177 ILPMVLGVGVVAEN
+2177 VLPMVLGVGVVAEH
-2191 PAIEEAL
+2191 PEIEEAL
-2198 KRKGIYGINDEHL
+2198 KRKGIYGIDEEHL
-2211 LESFEAAM
+2211 LESFEASM
-2219 LMQQKKDSIDHLVVG
+2219 LLQQSKHSIDHVVVG
-2234 FDPQLLQRSL
+2234 FDPQLLQKSI

-2268 ASEGAASGGQNALST
+2268 ASDGAASGGQNALST
-2283 IKSAKTAAEAVQYV
+2283 IKGAKTAAEAVQYV

-2302 EKLARLLLVDLDE
+2302 EKLARLLLVDLDD

-2352 LLGPALTITKFAI
+2352 LLGPGLTITKFAI